1 MNKPQSMAEQI
12 GVDAFTMGYIAHGLT
27 LSEEPGED
35 SGKFFADNIAP
46 ESLAEITAD
55 CAKFQADNGP
65 LIVGREQEAGQ
76 DFWLTR
82 QRHGAGFWDGS
93 WDGDCEAGD
102 KLTAAAHAFEQTDF
116 YLGDDGKIY
125 IGPG

>member
-1 MNKPQSMAEQI
+1 MNKTQSMAEQI

-27 LSEEPGED
+27 LSEEDGED
-35 SGKFFADNIAP
+35 SGKFFAENIAP
-46 ESLAEITAD
+46 ESLAEVAAD

-82 QRHGAGFWDGS
+82 QRHGAGFWDGD
-93 WDGDCEAGD
+93 WEGGY
-102 KLTAAAHAFEQTDF
+102 KLTDAAHAFKETGF
-116 YLGDDGKIY
+116 YLGDDSKIY
-125 IGPG
+125 IGPA